1 MILFRGVFLTIGQ
14 FPATSRAVTIIR
26 FILFV
31 GVLIPNLIFAGDEV
45 SIEDRKAV
53 WSQTPRGLTNS
64 KSGGTRSPAPEAKAP
79 AFDYGSMNKSFNEA
93 MTKSSEGFLK
103 SLPKAETEPDY
114 LKELEKARQKLTVQP
129 TGDVGA
135 PELTQITDGIIASIQ
150 QLAELQKQY
159 YLIQAS
165 AKIKAQQVAEQP
177 AAPQQVKPLAA
188 GLMGNSDN
196 TRTPSPA
203 TLRTKVSEQPGLS
216 RGLFPSHLE
225 SLSLK
230 AYNRPQ

>member
-1 MILFRGVFLTIGQ
+1 MT
-14 FPATSRAVTIIR
+14 AIR

-31 GVLIPNLIFAGDEV
+31 GILIPTLMFAADEV

-53 WSQTPRGLTNS
+53 WSQSPRGLTNS
-64 KSGGTRSPAPEAKAP
+64 KSGGTSSSAPAPEAKAP
-79 AFDYGSMNKSFNEA
+79 AFDYGSMNKSFSEA
-93 MTKSSEGFLK
+93 MTKSSESFLK
-103 SLPKAETEPDY
+103 SLPKAEAEPDY

-129 TGDVGA
+129 TGGVGA

-165 AKIKAQQVAEQP
+165 AEIKAQQVAEQT
-177 AAPQQVKPLAA
+177 ATSQQVKPLAA
-188 GLMGNSDN
+188 GLAGNSDP

>member
-1 MILFRGVFLTIGQ
+1 M
-14 FPATSRAVTIIR
+14 
-26 FILFV
+26 
-31 GVLIPNLIFAGDEV
+31 

-53 WSQTPRGLTNS
+53 WSQTPRALTNS
-64 KSGGTRSPAPEAKAP
+64 KSGGTSSPAPAAEAKAP
-79 AFDYGSMNKSFNEA
+79 AFDYGSMNKSFNET

-103 SLPKAETEPDY
+103 SLPKAEAEPDY

-165 AKIKAQQVAEQP
+165 AEIKAQQAAEQP